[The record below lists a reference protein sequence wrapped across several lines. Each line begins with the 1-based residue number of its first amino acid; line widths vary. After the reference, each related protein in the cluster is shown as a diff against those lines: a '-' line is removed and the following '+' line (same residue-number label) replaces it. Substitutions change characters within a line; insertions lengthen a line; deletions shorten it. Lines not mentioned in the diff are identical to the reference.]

1 MEYLTKQSKLTR
13 EEWNSI
19 EVPCADGEK
28 RILGLIEAGFAD
40 VNISRNYTLTLIQHM
55 KMQSTPQFD
64 AYLYNQYFEKP
75 INELCEKYKGS
86 TLSNPKGSTLS
97 NPKGSA
103 LSNPSSTEIE
113 KGASAV
119 VGGRNPQLDPLAVVG
134 GRNPQLKK
142 ADLIRFQNTHKHIED
157 HKQTI
162 FEYILLDLL
171 EKFLK
176 HKNHSKKVSGG
187 TKANDEWMFYYY
199 TIHKLFGYKVE
210 GCNGELRKQIL
221 AILDANVTVDEQLME
236 KMVAKGDKL
245 IEKNEYLLKYAD
257 ETLYD
262 HQKQLFTVCKQP
274 NPKLVLYIA
283 PTGTGKTMSPLGL
296 AEKYR
301 VIFVCAARHVGLAL
315 AKAAVSVHKK
325 IAFAFGCNDA
335 SDIRLHYFAVKDY
348 TKNEKSGGIG
358 KVDNSQGEKVEI
370 IISDVQ
376 SYLPAMLYML
386 AFNPKENIILYWDE
400 PTITLDYPDHELHSL
415 IKKNWRENLIPNVV
429 LSSATLPQRHEIIE
443 TINDFSVR
451 FAGEAGHTS
460 EAGAGA
466 SEAGHTSEAVAGASE
481 AGHAEVHE
489 IVSYDCKKTIPMI
502 NREGFAEMPHY
513 LFDDYGKI
521 LEVVEHC
528 KQYKTLLR
536 YIDLGEAIQFI
547 MFIDKGNGML
557 NDRYRVAAEFTD
569 LTTLTMYN
577 VKMFYLNLL
586 GNLKADAWPQLYKTF
601 HAKRTKRYESS
612 VNIVTT
618 DAHTLTDGP
627 TIFLAD
633 DVSKIAQFYIQS
645 ANIPDYVSNDI
656 MSKIQYNR
664 TLNEKIDT
672 MEKKM
677 EDAIA
682 KQAGGGGGAGGGDKD
697 SKSSKKSKGG
707 SKKSDSDERISPELK
722 KDKQQIEDLKMS
734 VKMVMLN
741 PAYVPNTTDHLYKY
755 AAKVEAPQAFTCN
768 ISEDV
773 VEQIMQIT
781 DIADYWKLLLMMGIG
796 VFASHK
802 STRYVE
808 LMKQLV
814 QDHKL
819 YMIIASTDYIYG
831 TNYQLCHGYIG
842 KDLGQM
848 SQEKCIQAMGR
859 VGRNKLQQDYSV
871 RFRDNELLYKLF
883 QRDDNKPEVANMNR
897 LFNSDV

>member
-1 MEYLTKQSKLTR
+1 M
-13 EEWNSI
+13 
-19 EVPCADGEK
+19 
-28 RILGLIEAGFAD
+28 
-40 VNISRNYTLTLIQHM
+40 
-55 KMQSTPQFD
+55 
-64 AYLYNQYFEKP
+64 
-75 INELCEKYKGS
+75 
-86 TLSNPKGSTLS
+86 
-97 NPKGSA
+97 
-103 LSNPSSTEIE
+103 
-113 KGASAV
+113 
-119 VGGRNPQLDPLAVVG
+119 
-134 GRNPQLKK
+134 
-142 ADLIRFQNTHKHIED
+142 
-157 HKQTI
+157 
-162 FEYILLDLL
+162 
-171 EKFLK
+171 
-176 HKNHSKKVSGG
+176 
-187 TKANDEWMFYYY
+187 
-199 TIHKLFGYKVE
+199 
-210 GCNGELRKQIL
+210 
-221 AILDANVTVDEQLME
+221 
-236 KMVAKGDKL
+236 
-245 IEKNEYLLKYAD
+245 
-257 ETLYD
+257 
-262 HQKQLFTVCKQP
+262 
-274 NPKLVLYIA
+274 
-283 PTGTGKTMSPLGL
+283 
-296 AEKYR
+296 
-301 VIFVCAARHVGLAL
+301 
-315 AKAAVSVHKK
+315 
-325 IAFAFGCNDA
+325 
-335 SDIRLHYFAVKDY
+335 
-348 TKNEKSGGIG
+348 
-358 KVDNSQGEKVEI
+358 
-370 IISDVQ
+370 
-376 SYLPAMLYML
+376 
-386 AFNPKENIILYWDE
+386 
-400 PTITLDYPDHELHSL
+400 
-415 IKKNWRENLIPNVV
+415 
-429 LSSATLPQRHEIIE
+429 LSSATLPQRHEIVE
-443 TINDFSVR
+443 TINDFATR
-451 FAGEAGHTS
+451 FAGEA
-460 EAGAGA
+460 
-466 SEAGHTSEAVAGASE
+466 
-481 AGHAEVHE
+481 HE

-513 LFDDYGKI
+513 LFDDYTKI

-547 MFIDKGNGML
+547 MFIDQTCTDAML

-586 GNLKADAWPQLYKTF
+586 GNLQADAWPQLYKTF

-633 DVSKIAQFYIQS
+633 DVNKIAQFYIQS

-664 TLNEKIDT
+664 TLNEKIET

-682 KQAGGGGGAGGGDKD
+682 KQAGGSGAGGDKD
-697 SKSSKKSKGG
+697 SKNSKSSSSKGKSKSGSS
-707 SKKSDSDERISPELK
+707 SKKSDSDERLSPELK

-741 PAYVPNTTDHLYKY
+741 PTYVPNTTDHLYKY

-796 VFASHK
+796 VFAAHK

-842 KDLGQM
+842 KDLGKM

>member
-19 EVPCADGEK
+19 EVPCADSEK

-75 INELCEKYKGS
+75 INELCEKYTKGS
-86 TLSNPKGSTLS
+86 A
-97 NPKGSA
+97 KGSA
-103 LSNPSSTEIE
+103 LSNPSSTEID
-113 KGASAV
+113 KGASTV
-119 VGGRNPQLDPLAVVG
+119 VGGRNPQ
-134 GRNPQLKK
+134 RNEPQLKK

-176 HKNHSKKVSGG
+176 YRRSSKASG
-187 TKANDEWMFYYY
+187 TKVNDEWMFYYY

-415 IKKNWRENLIPNVV
+415 IQKNWKENLIPNVV
-429 LSSATLPQRHEIIE
+429 LSSATLPQRHEIVE
-443 TINDFSVR
+443 TINDFATR
-451 FAGEAGHTS
+451 FAGVAGS
-460 EAGAGA
+460 GAGAG
-466 SEAGHTSEAVAGASE
+466 

-513 LFDDYGKI
+513 LFDDYTKI

-547 MFIDKGNGML
+547 MFIDKSGNSSTGTGVML
-557 NDRYRVAAEFTD
+557 NDRYKVAAEFTD
-569 LTTLTMYN
+569 LNALTMYN

-586 GNLKADAWPQLYKTF
+586 GNLQADAWPELYKTF

-664 TLNEKIDT
+664 MLNEKIDT

-682 KQAGGGGGAGGGDKD
+682 KQAKGGGAGDKD
-697 SKSSKKSKGG
+697 SSKSKSSSGKSK
-707 SKKSDSDERISPELK
+707 SKKSDSDERLSPELK
-722 KDKQQIEDLKMS
+722 KDKQQIEELKMS

>member
-86 TLSNPKGSTLS
+86 TLSNPKGS
-97 NPKGSA
+97 A
-103 LSNPSSTEIE
+103 LSNPSSTEIPT
-113 KGASAV
+113 V
-119 VGGRNPQLDPLAVVG
+119 VGGRNPQRDPQ
-134 GRNPQLKK
+134 PQLKK

-157 HKQTI
+157 HKHTI

-176 HKNHSKKVSGG
+176 YRRS

-221 AILDANVTVDEQLME
+221 AILDANVVLDEQLME

-429 LSSATLPQRHEIIE
+429 LSSATLPQRHEIVE

-451 FAGEAGHTS
+451 FTCEAGH
-460 EAGAGA
+460 
-466 SEAGHTSEAVAGASE
+466 AGASE

-547 MFIDKGNGML
+547 MFIDSKCVEAML

-664 TLNEKIDT
+664 TLNEKIET

-697 SKSSKKSKGG
+697 SKSSKKGKGG
-707 SKKSDSDERISPELK
+707 SKKSDSDERLSPELK

-755 AAKVEAPQAFTCN
+755 AAKFEAPQAFTCN

-897 LFNSDV
+897 LFNTE